1 MDYSLLLGIHNIEK
15 ESKTGNNGHLEAY
28 YEEQLT
34 NNEPTQQQQQQQSHT
49 MNVQNNNKD
58 SYGLSTKSQTLGPN
72 VYNSNRHAENLFK
85 VYVLSLSNFV
95 SI

>member
-15 ESKTGNNGHLEAY
+15 ESKTGNNGHLEVY

-34 NNEPTQQQQQQQSHT
+34 NNESTQQQQQQQSHT

-58 SYGLSTKSQTLGPN
+58 SYGGLSTKSQTLGPN
-72 VYNSNRHAENLFK
+72 AYNSNRHAENLFK
-85 VYVLSLSNFV
+85 VYVLSL
-95 SI
+95 

>member
-15 ESKTGNNGHLEAY
+15 ESKTGNNGHLEVY

-34 NNEPTQQQQQQQSHT
+34 NNESTQQQQQQQQQQSHT

-72 VYNSNRHAENLFK
+72 AYNSNRPAENLFK
-85 VYVLSLSNFV
+85 CMFSL
-95 SI
+95 